1 MSAPLPFTSPNCCA
15 PTCADSPQAQ
25 VPGPKGDKGD
35 AGDNGTDGRDSF
47 TTTTFGFTVP
57 LVGSTVAIQTD
68 DSAFMVVGEPV
79 FIGGGAGT
87 YQVTD
92 TSSFNQPIVKNL
104 GYTGNAAPGTPI
116 ANGVTITPTGFV
128 GPAGPSG
135 VGTLNSISPTTTKG
149 DLIVDNGAT
158 SPVASD
164 VRHGVGANGSR
175 LVADSTQAD
184 GWRNDKVDLSL
195 SIEVKNALAIANG
208 GTGATTQQ
216 AALNALANLAGAA
229 DGDILTRAGG
239 NWSLLHKGTSLQ
251 LLRMNS
257 GGTALEYVTALILP
271 PNIQWPGTAPGTT
284 GSITLDCGTGQTFNI
299 SSTGNITIA
308 AFSNFADG
316 QNIQVWLTMNGA
328 DALSFTPPIKWAGG
342 IPAVPSGGGVT
353 DIFWFAKSGTTIYG
367 AAKLHFS

>member
-1 MSAPLPFTSPNCCA
+1 MSAPLPFSAPNCCA
-15 PTCADSPQAQ
+15 PVCPDTIQAQ
-25 VPGPKGDKGD
+25 VPGPGGGKGDKGD
-35 AGDNGTDGRDSF
+35 DGVDGRNAW
-47 TTTTFGFTVP
+47 TLTNFGFTMPNAGVE
-57 LVGSTVAIQTD
+57 VHIQTV
-68 DSAFMVVGEPV
+68 DSGWMALGMVVYV
-79 FIGGGAGT
+79 TSAGYFT
-87 YQVTD
+87 VTD
-92 TSSFNQPIVKNL
+92 TAYNAPGITNL
-104 GYTGNAAPGTPI
+104 DYPGNTAGGTPI
-116 ANGVTITPTGFV
+116 ATGQLV
-128 GPAGPSG
+128 VPAGLRGVAGSSG
-135 VGTLNSISPTTTKG
+135 TSTLNSISPTTTKG
-149 DLIVDNGAT
+149 DLIIDNGAT
-158 SPVASD
+158 SPIASD
-164 VRHGVGANGSR
+164 VRHAAGANGTR

-216 AALNALANLAGAA
+216 TALNALANLAGAA

-284 GSITLDCGTGQTFNI
+284 GAITVDCSTGQTFNI
-299 SSTGNITIA
+299 SSTGNITMD
-308 AFSNFADG
+308 FSNFSDG
-316 QNIQVWLTMNGA
+316 QNIQIWLTMNGA
-328 DALSFTPPIKWAGG
+328 DALSFTPTIKWAGG